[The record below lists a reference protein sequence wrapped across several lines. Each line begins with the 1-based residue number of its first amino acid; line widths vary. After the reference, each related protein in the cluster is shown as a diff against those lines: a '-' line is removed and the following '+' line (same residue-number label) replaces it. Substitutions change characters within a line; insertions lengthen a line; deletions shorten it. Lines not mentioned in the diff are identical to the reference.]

1 MATPMTLRTE
11 RLTLEP
17 LTPAHATELF
27 AVFGDPVAM
36 RYWHTLPHTTVAETT
51 GMITTLISAP
61 RACWWAFRRHEGVAL
76 GYVGYHGTVTPG
88 MGYALRADAWGQGLA
103 AEAVEAAL
111 SAGFTTLG
119 LNRVELW
126 IHAHNQS
133 SWRLAER
140 LGFTRRG
147 QFWQRYPHAAAPH
160 ETLVY
165 GLRADEWAARASF
178 APARP
183 QREIAFTTVE
193 PVIEVPDV
201 AATVTYYTE
210 RLGFACEVM
219 TGDPPSIAIVARG
232 EWSVPAVRFCFVRSD
247 APIARSGRLYIIVS
261 GAIDE
266 LHDHYR
272 INGVTI
278 TQPLTTQP
286 WGRREFGIADLNGQ
300 RLTFGVVI

>member
-1 MATPMTLRTE
+1 MMLQTE

-27 AVFGDPVAM
+27 AVFGDPIAM
-36 RYWHTLPHTTVAETT
+36 RYWHTPPHATVAETT
-51 GMITTLISAP
+51 GMITMLISSP
-61 RACWWAFRRHEGVAL
+61 RACWWAFRRHDGAAL
-76 GYVGYHGTVTPG
+76 GYVGYHGTAVPG

-103 AEAVEAAL
+103 TEAVESAL

-126 IHAHNQS
+126 IHVANQP

-147 QFWQRYPHAAAPH
+147 QFYQRYAHAAAPH

-165 GLRADEWAARASF
+165 GLRADEWAARVRLT
-178 APARP
+178 PARP
-183 QREIAFTTVE
+183 QREIAFSTVE
-193 PVIEVPDV
+193 PVIDVPDV

-219 TGDPPSIAIVARG
+219 TGEPPSLAIVARG
-232 EWSVPAVRFCFVRSD
+232 EWTVPAVRLCFVQRD
-247 APIARSGRLYIIVS
+247 APIPHSGRLYIIVS

-266 LHDHYR
+266 LHNQYR
-272 INGVTI
+272 DTGVMI
-278 TQPLTTQP
+278 TQPLITQP
-286 WGRREFGIADLNGQ
+286 WGRREFSITDLNGQ
-300 RLTFGVVI
+300 RLTFGAII